1 MREITIS
8 TTERR
13 PVDIVWVDP
22 WEGVYRGQPF
32 YVLGGQ
38 PELGYLDLLI
48 GGKRV
53 RLRWQVVEERYLARV
68 QLPKRQGAQSLELRS
83 PMPGLVK
90 EVRTAIGELVEPQQG
105 VMVLEAMKMENIL
118 FAPVRG
124 RVEAILVS
132 PGQAVEKGA
141 LLMRFAA
148 DAAD

>member
-1 MREITIS
+1 MQEVTIL
-8 TTERR
+8 TTARQ
-13 PVDIVWVDP
+13 PVEIVWVDA
-22 WEGVYRGQPF
+22 WEGAYRGQAF

-38 PELGYLDLLI
+38 PEGGYLDVLI

-53 RLRWQVVEERYLARV
+53 RLRWHVAEERYLARI
-68 QLPKRQGAQSLELRS
+68 QLPKRHSAQSLELRS

-90 EVRTAIGELVEPQQG
+90 EVRALVGDPVDPQQG
-105 VMVLEAMKMENIL
+105 VLVLEAMKMENVL

-124 RVEAILVS
+124 RVEAVLVS

-141 LLMRFAA
+141 LLMRFVA